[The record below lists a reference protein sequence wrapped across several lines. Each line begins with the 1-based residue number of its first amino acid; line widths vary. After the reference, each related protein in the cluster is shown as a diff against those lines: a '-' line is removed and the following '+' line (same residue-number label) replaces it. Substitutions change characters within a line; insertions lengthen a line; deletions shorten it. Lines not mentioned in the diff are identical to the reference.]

1 MLIAALSYA
10 HNGGVS
16 SASSIGE
23 SQQVKDWGS
32 SGLAYLTGLPDG
44 PADFSRANVL
54 ARAGEVATAIGDRLG
69 IGVDAVSLLTGRA
82 ALLGLARAGR
92 VSPGGGTRLLAARD
106 GCCALTL
113 SRADDLD
120 AVPALL
126 QADDVAADPWP
137 VLQRWAAT
145 RPVAEIV
152 ERAGLLDIPVAGLG
166 EAAPAPPRTRTTGSR
181 LAPRAPQGLLV
192 ADLSSMWA
200 GPLCGHL
207 LARAGAT
214 VVKVESPRRPD
225 GTRAGSRAFFD
236 WINGQKLCYGIDFD
250 SRADE
255 LRELLAVSD
264 IVIEGS
270 RPAALAR
277 RKLGPDD
284 ITPRAGRIWLQ
295 INGYDGRRPGFGDD
309 TAVAGGLVGTSAE
322 GPVFCGDAIADPLTG
337 LQATLAVAESL
348 GRGGGEWIGVS
359 MAGVAATYAALPLE
373 PSASP
378 APVSAPSAPPAS
390 RRASGPGAD
399 NAAVRPLV
407 AQRRVLSC

>member
-1 MLIAALSYA
+1 MGHA

-16 SASSIGE
+16 SASS
-23 SQQVKDWGS
+23 QQVKEWGS

-44 PADFSRANVL
+44 PADFSRAGVL
-54 ARAGEVATAIGDRLG
+54 ARAHQVATAIGERLG

-82 ALLGLARAGR
+82 ALLGLTRGGR
-92 VSPGGGTRLLAARD
+92 VSPGAGTRLLAARD
-106 GCCALTL
+106 GFCALTL

-126 QADDVAADPWP
+126 QVDDVAADPWP

-145 RPVAEIV
+145 RPAAEIV

-166 EAAPAPPRTRTTGSR
+166 EAPPTPPRIRLTGSR

-207 LARAGAT
+207 LGRAGAT

-225 GTRAGSRAFFD
+225 GTRFGNRAFFD
-236 WINGQKLCYGIDFD
+236 WINGQKLCYELDFD
-250 SRADE
+250 SQADE

-264 IVIEGS
+264 VVIEGS

-277 RKLGPDD
+277 RALAPDD

-295 INGYDGRRPGFGDD
+295 ITGYDGRRPGFGDD
-309 TAVAGGLVGTSAE
+309 TAVAGGLVGTSAD
-322 GPVFCGDAIADPLTG
+322 GPVFCGDAIADPLAG
-337 LQATLAVAESL
+337 LQAALAVAESL
-348 GRGGGEWIGVS
+348 GRGGGEVIGVS
-359 MAGVAATYAALPLE
+359 MAGVAATYAALPVE
-373 PSASP
+373 ASASP
-378 APVSAPSAPPAS
+378 ASVSAPSAPPAS
-390 RRASGPGAD
+390 RPASGPGAD
-399 NAAVRPLV
+399 NAAVRHLIS
-407 AQRRVLSC
+407 QRRVLSC

>member
-1 MLIAALSYA
+1 M
-10 HNGGVS
+10 S
-16 SASSIGE
+16 SASSLGE
-23 SQQVKDWGS
+23 PRQVKEWGS

-44 PADFSRANVL
+44 PADFSRANL
-54 ARAGEVATAIGDRLG
+54 LTRAHQVATAIGDRLD
-69 IGVDAVSLLTGRA
+69 IDVDAVSLLTGRA
-82 ALLGLARAGR
+82 ALLGLTRGGR

-106 GCCALTL
+106 GFWALTL

-126 QADDVAADPWP
+126 QVGVDDVVADPWP

-152 ERAGLLDIPVAGLG
+152 ERARLLDLPAAALG
-166 EAAPAPPRTRTTGSR
+166 ETAPAPPRTRVNGSR
-181 LAPRAPQGLLV
+181 VAPRAPRGLLV

-207 LARAGAT
+207 LAHAGAT

-225 GTRAGSRAFFD
+225 GTRAGNRAFFD
-236 WINGQKLCYGIDFD
+236 WINAQKLCYEVDFD
-250 SRADE
+250 SQADE

-264 IVIEGS
+264 VVIEGS

-277 RKLGPDD
+277 RGLGPDD
-284 ITPRAGRIWLQ
+284 VAPRPGRIWLQ
-295 INGYDGRRPGFGDD
+295 ITGYDGRRPGFGDD
-309 TAVAGGLVGTSAE
+309 TAVAGGLTGTSAE

-348 GRGGGEWIGVS
+348 GRGGGELIGVS
-359 MAGVAATYAALPLE
+359 MAGVAATYAALPVE
-373 PSASP
+373 ASASP

-390 RRASGPGAD
+390 RPASAPGGD
-399 NAAVRPLV
+399 NGAVRRLV
-407 AQRRVLSC
+407 SQRRVLSC